1 MRMHTKS
8 GRSRWPYVIG
18 SALVVVAVAGG
29 LVYTANQPTPEPT
42 QSAEPAPTPTAT
54 APAAGG
60 SGASD
65 GDEGA
70 APTGCLGG
78 QDRNAAMVLAAQ
90 SAAPHTTFG
99 AVEVATSFYRSLWQY
114 PAPSAEESNAVAA
127 GLIAST
133 ATPAWR
139 DVSAQYQSEAWAQL
153 VSKNQAYGS
162 SFYVSTANGIWRVT
176 EDSTTDRVTVEMA
189 VGYVF
194 DDVLSPTEVAGL
206 ALVMV
211 WENNGWRVEGGVPVD
226 QDKLAAG
233 GTRFTGGC

>member
-8 GRSRWPYVIG
+8 GRSRWPYVFG

-42 QSAEPAPTPTAT
+42 QSAEPAPTPTGT

-99 AVEVATSFYRSLWQY
+99 AVEVAASFHKFIWQY
-114 PAPSAEESNAVAA
+114 PYQPIEDYSTVASTLIPETATATWKDLSASMQGAGDDPSQGVVAA
-127 GLIAST
+127 GTPFYTST
-133 ATPAWR
+133 
-139 DVSAQYQSEAWAQL
+139 V
-153 VSKNQAYGS
+153 
-162 SFYVSTANGIWRVT
+162 NGLWRVT
-176 EDSTTDRVTVEMA
+176 EDSTADRVTVELA
-189 VGYVF
+189 VAYVI
-194 DDVLSPTEVAGL
+194 DGALSPTEIAGMG
-206 ALVMV
+206 LVMV
-211 WENNGWRVEGGVPVD
+211 WQNDAWYVESGVKVD
-226 QDKLAAG
+226 QEKLANG

>member
-29 LVYTANQPTPEPT
+29 LVYTANQPTPEPA
-42 QSAEPAPTPTAT
+42 QSAAPAPTPTAT

-78 QDRNAAMVLAAQ
+78 PIRDAVMVAAAQ
-90 SAAPHTTFG
+90 SAAPHTTYG
-99 AVEVATSFYRSLWQY
+99 AIEVATSFYRFFWQSPS
-114 PAPSAEESNAVAA
+114 PAVTESSYIADEV
-127 GLIAST
+127 IAST
-133 ATPAWR
+133 ANAAWK
-139 DVSAQYQSEAWAQL
+139 DVAAQYESDAWAQL
-153 VSKNQAYGS
+153 VAEKQAYGS
-162 SFYVSTANGIWRVT
+162 AFYVSTANGIWRVT
-176 EDSTTDRVTVEMA
+176 EDSTSDRVTVEVA

-194 DDVLSPTEVAGL
+194 DDVLSPTEVAGMG
-206 ALVMV
+206 LVMV
-211 WENNGWRVEGGVPVD
+211 WENDAWRVEGGVGID